1 MGKVQKTALIIL
13 DGFWINFDTP
23 DENSI
28 AQAQTPT
35 FDKLFAAP
43 YAELWASGGFVWLPE
58 WQIWNSEVGH
68 LTIGSGR
75 ILLQSLPKIEKYF
88 TDKEFQ
94 NIDAFKNGIAHVEKN
109 NSTLHLFQLFGPG
122 WVHAH
127 GNHLLETLKIIPKN
141 ISVSLH
147 LFLDGR
153 DIAYNSASDL
163 AKELVE
169 FLKDYENVTISSVS
183 GRFYAMDRDNNW
195 ERIEKSYSIITSKNN
210 ETELSLVDYIDS
222 QYALEKYD
230 EFVEPASFV
239 GGKQVSENDAV
250 FFLNY
255 RSDRA
260 RQMTQAFTG
269 QDFEGFKKEEIKN
282 LYFAT
287 MTKYYPEYSENVF
300 VADTTP
306 KNVLAEVISNAGL
319 KQMHLAETEKFAH
332 VTKFFNGGKHEAHE
346 WETWELCPSHK
357 VETYDLDP
365 AMSAYEIRDVFV
377 EKAAQNDF
385 TVVNFANGD
394 MVGHTGSMKA
404 AIQTVEV
411 LDEVVLELIAY
422 AKENSIDLI
431 ITADHGNCEEM
442 GTDDEPKTAHTTL
455 PVPCWY
461 ISNGKVEEIAEEGG
475 LADLAPTVLANMGL
489 DIPSEMTGKNL
500 LG

>member
-1 MGKVQKTALIIL
+1 
-13 DGFWINFDTP
+13 
-23 DENSI
+23 
-28 AQAQTPT
+28 
-35 FDKLFAAP
+35 
-43 YAELWASGGFVWLPE
+43 
-58 WQIWNSEVGH
+58 
-68 LTIGSGR
+68 
-75 ILLQSLPKIEKYF
+75 
-88 TDKEFQ
+88 
-94 NIDAFKNGIAHVEKN
+94 
-109 NSTLHLFQLFGPG
+109 
-122 WVHAH
+122 
-127 GNHLLETLKIIPKN
+127 
-141 ISVSLH
+141 

-195 ERIEKSYSIITSKNN
+195 ERIEKSYSVITSENN
-210 ETELSLVDYIDS
+210 VTDLSVVDYIDS
-222 QYALEKYD
+222 QYSLEKYD

-260 RQMTQAFTG
+260 RQMTQAFIG
-269 QDFEGFKKEEIKN
+269 QDFEGFKKDEIKN

-346 WETWELCPSHK
+346 GETWELCPSHK

-431 ITADHGNCEEM
+431 VTADH
-442 GTDDEPKTAHTTL
+442 
-455 PVPCWY
+455 
-461 ISNGKVEEIAEEGG
+461 
-475 LADLAPTVLANMGL
+475 
-489 DIPSEMTGKNL
+489 
-500 LG
+500 